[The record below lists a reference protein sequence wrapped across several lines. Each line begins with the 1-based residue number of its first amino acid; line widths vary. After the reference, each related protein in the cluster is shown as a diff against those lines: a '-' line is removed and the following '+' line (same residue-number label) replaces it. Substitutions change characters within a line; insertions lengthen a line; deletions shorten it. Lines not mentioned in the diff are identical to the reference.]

1 MSMTSSVQAVLFDF
15 DGTVADTAPDL
26 AHALNVML
34 QKRGRSALPF
44 TQLRGLASEGARG
57 MLRAGFDLHPHH
69 TEYNDMR
76 AEYLDVYEANML
88 RETRLFD
95 GMAAVIETLEARAIP
110 WGIVTNKLERFA
122 LPLVAMMGLA
132 QRAGCIVG
140 GDTTGKAK
148 PAPDP
153 LIEAARRVNVAP
165 CHCLYVGDDLRDV
178 QAALAAGM
186 EPVVAL
192 YGYLG
197 NDEPPQTWGASKYL
211 DQPGDLL
218 KYL

>member
-1 MSMTSSVQAVLFDF
+1 MGAAVQAVLFDF
-15 DGTVADTAPDL
+15 DGTIADTAPDL
-26 AHALNVML
+26 AYALNVML
-34 QKRGRSALPF
+34 EKRGRATLPLER
-44 TQLRGLASEGARG
+44 LRGFASEGARG
-57 MLRAGFDLHPHH
+57 MLRVGFDMHPHH
-69 TEYNDMR
+69 DEYHAMR

-95 GMAAVIETLEARAIP
+95 GMDDVIDQLESRGVA

-122 LPLVAMMGLA
+122 LPLVDMMGLA

-148 PAPDP
+148 PAPEP
-153 LIEAARRVNVAP
+153 LLEAARRVNTDP
-165 CHCLYVGDDLRDV
+165 RRCLYVGDDLRDV
-178 QAALAAGM
+178 QAALAARM

-197 NDEPPQTWGASKYL
+197 NDEPPHTWGASKYL
-211 DQPGDLL
+211 DRPADLL